1 VTDRFAALTNAEA
14 HAQGISRAAL
24 RAVFQPVLHGIHV
37 HRSVPLDFVA
47 RCAAATLVLPEG
59 AAFSGLTA
67 VQLLGLP
74 LPRGAAWQQLPIEL
88 TVPPGPNRP
97 RRRGLQIR
105 RSLLLPSEIADAS
118 GLPVTT
124 AARTFIDLA
133 GRSSEI
139 YLIVIGDAM
148 LRMGLETPDTLAAAV
163 EEAAGRRGI
172 IVARHAL
179 PRLDGRSKSPPE
191 SELRARIEDAGMP
204 RPVPNA
210 DVYDELGCWIATTD
224 LLCVKAK
231 VAIEYDGERH
241 RDAEQFQR
249 DLARDQLLSRAGYHV
264 LRAGSRDLKPNAT
277 LFYDTLRTLLEER
290 TPPEE

>member
-1 VTDRFAALTNAEA
+1 M
-14 HAQGISRAAL
+14 
-24 RAVFQPVLHGIHV
+24 
-37 HRSVPLDFVA
+37 HRSVPLDLLA
-47 RCAAATLVLPEG
+47 KCAAASLVLPEG

-74 LPRGAAWQQLPIEL
+74 LPRGAAWQRLPIEV

-97 RRRGLQIR
+97 RRRGLQVR
-105 RSLLLPSEIADAS
+105 RSLLLPHETATAS

-133 GRSSEI
+133 ERAGET

-148 LRMGLETPDTLAAAV
+148 LRMGLETPVTLAAAI

-172 IVARHAL
+172 VTARQAL

-191 SELRARIEDAGMP
+191 SELRVRIVDAGMP
-204 RPVPNA
+204 CPVPNA
-210 DVYDELGCWIATTD
+210 DIYDDLGCWIATTD

-231 VAIEYDGERH
+231 VAIEYEGERH
-241 RDAEQFQR
+241 RDAKQFER

-277 LFYDTLRTLLEER
+277 LFYDTLRSLLEER